1 MAQDLREMLQF
12 EAQKKANPPLADG
25 HKDRFLSRLEAEF
38 PESQKKRDYFL
49 WYKIAAVIVVA
60 LVSGVLFWPTSSQL
74 NQEQLVEGQSVNP
87 GSLPV
92 VPATMLSQSSP
103 EFKKIEDFYLA
114 NLHTELAALTITSEN
129 KELIDDFM
137 LQLEQLDDEYLR
149 LNEEIKE
156 YGVSEAS
163 IGTLIQNLELRLDL
177 LKRLKSKLKSLKQEQ
192 QQQLTGISI

>member
-38 PESQKKRDYFL
+38 PASQKNNNYFL
-49 WYKIAAVIVVA
+49 WYKIAAVLVVV

-74 NQEQLVEGQSVNP
+74 NQEQLVKNQPSSSP
-87 GSLPV
+87 HLPV

-114 NLHTELAALTITSEN
+114 NLHTELAALTITPEN